1 MIRVFPVTGIP
12 EVREGDRLGELLSS
26 QFSFEDG
33 DVVAVCSTVVSKAE
47 GRFRRIDEITPTNE
61 AIRIAERLGK
71 DARLV
76 QAVLDESEEVLID
89 FPILLTKARFGNICI
104 NAGID
109 TSNVREGYILL
120 PPENPDESAERI
132 RNEIAEASGK
142 SVGVVVT
149 DTNGRCFRKGVVG
162 FAVGIAGVKAM
173 RDWRG
178 ERDIYGR
185 ELEVTVECVADEIAA
200 FANLLMGEGGEGI
213 PAVVFRGLSVSGEGR
228 MDEIYRSEEE
238 DVIRR
243 IIREWREKDT
253 S

>member
-26 QFSFEDG
+26 HFSFEDG

-47 GRFRRIDEITPTNE
+47 GRFRRIDEITPTAE

-120 PPENPDESAERI
+120 PPENPDGS
-132 RNEIAEASGK
+132 
-142 SVGVVVT
+142 
-149 DTNGRCFRKGVVG
+149 
-162 FAVGIAGVKAM
+162 
-173 RDWRG
+173 
-178 ERDIYGR
+178 
-185 ELEVTVECVADEIAA
+185 
-200 FANLLMGEGGEGI
+200 
-213 PAVVFRGLSVSGEGR
+213 
-228 MDEIYRSEEE
+228 
-238 DVIRR
+238 
-243 IIREWREKDT
+243 
-253 S
+253 